1 MMSLISVKLHVSI
14 IIHNDIIVGPSL
26 TEGMN
31 AAEWFFENV
40 SSITYSMKC
49 IFVVA
54 LFGLKTKTYVTN
66 TIPIFLTNL
75 IRSSN

>member
-1 MMSLISVKLHVSI
+1 MSLISEKLHVSI

-40 SSITYSMKC
+40 SSITYSIKC

-54 LFGLKTKTYVTN
+54 ILV
-66 TIPIFLTNL
+66 
-75 IRSSN
+75 

>member
-1 MMSLISVKLHVSI
+1 MMSLIAVKLHVSI

-40 SSITYSMKC
+40 SSI
-49 IFVVA
+49 IA
-54 LFGLKTKTYVTN
+54 
-66 TIPIFLTNL
+66 
-75 IRSSN
+75 